1 MLALLLA
8 LASPELDVRG
18 ISVSYGNTVVENAF
32 RNAVAILRRAG
43 KRATLAVGAR
53 RPLKRPLAVARDTH
67 GESGLGYA
75 ELPPAGVILDFVK
88 SVDRLLAEQPEPV
101 PLVTLGPVTGL
112 ALALRSDPELVR
124 AKVAR
129 HIAMIGNIGAKGN
142 TTRYS
147 EFNAW
152 CDPEALDIV
161 LRAELP
167 TEMVGLDVTRQV
179 VLAPHETT
187 RLQHAGAPQARWIND
202 ALRFYIEF
210 HKEQEGLDGC
220 IVNDVLPIAALVKPA
235 ALGASAGW
243 PVTVF
248 DATAHGL
255 ERAAVEV
262 PRRTRA
268 LVALERATQGIVER
282 GLLEFTQARSLLQA
296 VQDADWVIEAIPEDA
311 IAKQKLFGSI
321 EQVTS
326 PDTLLTSSS
335 SGLPPAEIFA
345 RCRRQDRCLV
355 AHPLNPPELIPL
367 VEVVPAART
376 STAAVV
382 RAQEYLRALGR
393 MPILLKKSIPGYVVG
408 RVTAAVWR
416 QCIDLVLE
424 GVIDVDQLDRA
435 VSLGPALGWAAAG
448 PHLTYHLAAGDG
460 GVTLFLQQ
468 LLGSFEGWWG
478 QLATWQRL
486 EPEQQR
492 TLIQSI
498 ERAYKSNIE
507 QLREARDRR
516 LGAILRVLEQART
529 A

>member
-8 LASPELDVRG
+8 LASPELDIRG
-18 ISVSYGNTVVENAF
+18 ISVSYGNTTVENAF

-88 SVDRLLAEQPEPV
+88 SLDRLLAEQPEPV
-101 PLVTLGPVTGL
+101 TLVTLGPVTGL
-112 ALALRSDPELVR
+112 ALALRSDPDLVR

-129 HIAMIGNIGAKGN
+129 HIAMIGNVGAKGN
-142 TTRYS
+142 TTRYA

-152 CDPEALDIV
+152 CDPEALDVV

-167 TEMVGLDVTRQV
+167 TEMVGLDVTREM
-179 VLAPHETT
+179 VLAQHETT

-210 HKEQEGLDGC
+210 HKQQEGLDGC
-220 IVNDVLPIAALVKPA
+220 IVNDVLPIAALR
-235 ALGASAGW
+235 ASAGW

-248 DATAHGL
+248 DASAQGL
-255 ERAAVEV
+255 ERAAAEV

-321 EQVTS
+321 EQVTGPDSLPTS
-326 PDTLLTSSS
+326 PS
-335 SGLPPAEIFA
+335 SGIPPAEIFA

-376 STAAVV
+376 SAAAVV
-382 RAQEYLRALGR
+382 RTQEYLRALGR
-393 MPILLKKSIPGYVVG
+393 MPILLKQPIPGYVVG
-408 RVTAAVWR
+408 RITAAVWR
-416 QCIDLVLE
+416 ECIALVLE

-478 QLATWQRL
+478 QLATWTRL

-492 TLIQSI
+492 ALTQSI